1 MYPQRKL
8 CFFCSF
14 SSSKVDLLQVDLYL
28 LARGVSLFLAAKRP
42 TASDEVARG
51 PAPYE
56 IRRRTVLKV
65 YVQGIWEIFACGIWN
80 PRLWNPEYSSR
91 IPKAA
96 NDCSNDKEAG
106 IRYLESGIRNPR
118 RRIQRLSWIPLHGA
132 IFWYLTGDTLVL
144 SSKVS
149 RVTRVRFPREKY
161 NFSCS
166 CSFYKVFFMS
176 SCAVL
181 ILLAFFKVKKPSK
194 INALKQRWQ

>member
-1 MYPQRKL
+1 ML
-8 CFFCSF
+8 LLFVFFVQSR
-14 SSSKVDLLQVDLYL
+14 
-28 LARGVSLFLAAKRP
+28 LAISRPLPLGEESEPFLAAKRP

-65 YVQGIWEIFACGIWN
+65 FVQGIWEIFACGIWN
-80 PRLWNPEYSSR
+80 PRLWIPEYSSR
-91 IPKAA
+91 IPNPT

-132 IFWYLTGDTLVL
+132 IFWYLSGDTLVL

-166 CSFYKVFFMS
+166 CSFYKVFFMC

-181 ILLAFFKVKKPSK
+181 IRLAFFKVKKPSK